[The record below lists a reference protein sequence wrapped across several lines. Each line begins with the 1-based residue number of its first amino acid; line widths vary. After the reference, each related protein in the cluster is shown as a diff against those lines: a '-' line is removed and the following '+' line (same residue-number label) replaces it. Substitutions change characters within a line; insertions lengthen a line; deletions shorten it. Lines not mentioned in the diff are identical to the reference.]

1 MKEIALHILDIVEN
15 SVAAGAK
22 TVEIIV
28 EEDTADDRLR
38 LCVRDD
44 GKGMDER
51 KLERIADPFVTSR
64 TTRVAGLG
72 IPLLKEAAE
81 ACNGCLRVTSAPGAG
96 TCLEAEFQ
104 RSHIDR
110 MPLGDLAG
118 TVLTLV
124 VGFPDV
130 HWRFHYR
137 VDGRSF
143 TFDDEPIKRELGD
156 VPLTEPEILRFIRE
170 MLEEGV
176 KSVQAR
182 ADKSAA
188 T

>member
-1 MKEIALHILDIVEN
+1 VKEIALHVLDIVEN
-15 SVAAGAK
+15 SVAAGAE
-22 TVEIIV
+22 TVEISV
-28 EEDTADDRLR
+28 EEDTASDRIR
-38 LCVRDD
+38 VCVRDD

-51 KLERIADPFVTSR
+51 KLDRIADPFVTSR

-81 ACNGCLRVTSAPGAG
+81 ACNGSLCVTSAAGAG

-124 VGFPDV
+124 VGFPGI
-130 HWRFHYR
+130 HWLFRYR
-137 VDGRSF
+137 VDERTF
-143 TFDDEPIKRELGD
+143 IFDDEPIKRELGD
-156 VPLTEPEILRFIRE
+156 VPLTEPEILRFVRE

-176 KSVQAR
+176 KSVQGA
-182 ADKSAA
+182 
-188 T
+188 